1 MKEKLTKDR
10 ISCLSALFII
20 VASYGA
26 ERFIELFVTPG
37 PHSGLTLAM
46 IMTALLGVVVLLLGR
61 TDDTFTG
68 LLTAL
73 IGYKMM
79 PADVS
84 FLAGES
90 LDGSLLYYLVRQA
103 ARLIFIVLV
112 FRLYN
117 IQERP
122 RKITALP
129 LCAMLFAVPFFN
141 TIGITLSNY
150 FLERTGS
157 MLGGYLSQYACYA
170 AATLIILVLAFVS
183 TYDSM
188 RFAMY
193 FEFAALGI
201 NTLRY
206 VAKIAYRLY
215 LGVHISRSF
224 YLWIVL
230 YAGLCLLFVIAT
242 LIKKKNI
249 YQF

>member
-10 ISCLSALFII
+10 ISCLIALCII
-20 VASYGA
+20 VSSYGA
-26 ERFIELFVTPG
+26 ERFIELFAKPA
-37 PHSGLTLAM
+37 PHLGLILAM

-79 PADVS
+79 PVDVS
-84 FLAGES
+84 FLARES
-90 LDGSLLYYLVRQA
+90 MDGNLLYYLVKQA

-117 IQERP
+117 LQERP

-141 TIGITLSNY
+141 NIGVTLSNY
-150 FLERTGS
+150 FLARTGS
-157 MLGGYLSQYACYA
+157 MMGGYLSQYACYA

-201 NTLRY
+201 NIIRY
-206 VAKIAYRLY
+206 IARIAYRMY
-215 LGVHISRSF
+215 TGVHVSRSF

-230 YAGLCLLFVIAT
+230 YVGLGLLFVLAT
-242 LIKKKNI
+242 RIKKKNL